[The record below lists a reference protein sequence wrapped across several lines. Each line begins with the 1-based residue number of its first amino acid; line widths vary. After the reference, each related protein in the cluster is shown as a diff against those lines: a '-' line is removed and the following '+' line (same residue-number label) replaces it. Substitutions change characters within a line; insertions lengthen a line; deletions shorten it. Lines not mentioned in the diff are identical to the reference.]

1 MVVGPSVCL
10 EWQDHYD
17 RQTLIS
23 DRIRCLNSRLGRI
36 LRRGTDWRPLVL
48 RGETVAYQ
56 LPGSFPCS
64 EMLCQRQEEHYCATQ
79 NRQHHS
85 SRICEQAG
93 WNSVQTE
100 YHSQGIMALVHEQRY
115 ICLPFSLACAPW
127 VFTKVLKSIAAQL
140 RQLGMRLIVYI
151 DNILILAGSSER
163 AWEHVIGLMEN
174 LGFVISKPK
183 CVLEPTQSIE
193 FLGFSVNSVQQELS
207 LPAGNVKKIRAETR
221 HLLENNHISASSFWA
236 DCNR

>member
-1 MVVGPSVCL
+1 MTKVDLKDTYFMVPIHQ
-10 EWQDHYD
+10 ED
-17 RQTLIS
+17 RAFLKFIFQEKT
-23 DRIRCLNSRLGRI
+23 
-36 LRRGTDWRPLVL
+36 
-48 RGETVAYQ
+48 YQ
-56 LPGSFPCS
+56 F
-64 EMLCQRQEEHYCATQ
+64 R
-79 NRQHHS
+79 
-85 SRICEQAG
+85 
-93 WNSVQTE
+93 
-100 YHSQGIMALVHEQRY
+100 
-115 ICLPFSLACAPW
+115 CLPFSLACAPW

-221 HLLENNHISASSFWA
+221 HLLENNHITARKLSQLL
-236 DCNR
+236 DRL